1 MQSFAKF
8 EHEGWQR
15 VAGKYDAAW
24 ASSTRQF
31 ISPLLDAVEVS
42 DQCQSWMLVAVLATS
57 RPPPQRAVQ
66 MRGPGFFHG
75 DEWDCRRMFP
85 GIEFQEG
92 DAENLPFVNET
103 FDRVLAN
110 FTLLHV
116 SDPERACAAACRVLT
131 PGGKFG
137 FTVWAAPEEN
147 PYAKMID
154 NVIREH
160 ADMEVDLAAGPPHH
174 LFSGRED
181 FRRALAQ
188 AGFDGKSM
196 IFKLHSIYWNV
207 PTTRFPFDAEHA
219 AGVRTAGLLAR
230 QTPARLHAIQC
241 AIEESVRR
249 FAKDNGFA
257 ISTAAYIIAARK
269 KERMA
274 KDEERTRRVAA

>member
-1 MQSFAKF
+1 
-8 EHEGWQR
+8 
-15 VAGKYDAAW
+15 
-24 ASSTRQF
+24 
-31 ISPLLDAVEVS
+31 
-42 DQCQSWMLVAVLATS
+42 
-57 RPPPQRAVQ
+57 
-66 MRGPGFFHG
+66 
-75 DEWDCRRMFP
+75 
-85 GIEFQEG
+85 
-92 DAENLPFVNET
+92 
-103 FDRVLAN
+103 
-110 FTLLHV
+110 
-116 SDPERACAAACRVLT
+116 
-131 PGGKFG
+131 
-137 FTVWAAPEEN
+137 
-147 PYAKMID
+147 
-154 NVIREH
+154 
-160 ADMEVDLAAGPPHH
+160 MEVDLPAGPPHH